1 MRNTARQSLGLSFVN
16 LVAFNGGGAWDASVA
31 MADQDDPLAFVKGR
45 LKRLANSFDVVQVS
59 FVFDVFSFASCDV
72 VRLENREALVGKRL
86 HEVLV
91 VACAMPC
98 ALDDGDD
105 GLFRV
110 CRHDVIK

>member
-1 MRNTARQSLGLSFVN
+1 
-16 LVAFNGGGAWDASVA
+16 
-31 MADQDDPLAFVKGR
+31 
-45 LKRLANSFDVVQVS
+45 
-59 FVFDVFSFASCDV
+59 
-72 VRLENREALVGKRL
+72 
-86 HEVLV
+86 LV